1 MAVQKTH
8 NRHDFKN
15 RVYSAVS
22 DNFSFLRQNGWMAEV
37 EGGGRNK
44 REY

>member
-8 NRHDFKN
+8 NRRDFKN

-22 DNFSFLRQNGWMAEV
+22 DFSFLRQNGWMAEV

>member
-8 NRHDFKN
+8 NK
-15 RVYSAVS
+15 VYSAVS